1 MKKSVKALLVV
12 SGLTGIII
20 GSGLLFA
27 PVSFEASAGINLGTN
42 INLLS
47 EVRAPGGALLVTG
60 ILILLGAF
68 ITKLAYTSVLLSS
81 LIYLSYGFSRV
92 FSMILDGVPS
102 ESLVTATIVEI
113 VVGGLSFLVLVNF
126 RKNQDLTDSALQ
138 IMK

>member
-1 MKKSVKALLVV
+1 MKNLIKVLLVV

-27 PVSFEASAGINLGTN
+27 PVSFEASAGIDLGTN

-47 EVRAPGGALLVTG
+47 EVRAPGGALLVAG
-60 ILILLGAF
+60 VLILLGAF
-68 ITKLAYTSVLLSS
+68 MTKLAYTSVLLSS

-92 FSMILDGVPS
+92 FSMIVDGVPS

-126 RKNQDLTDSALQ
+126 QKNQDQTDSALK